1 METSELVYDSN
12 KKQLRIS
19 GFKKFDK
26 IKVKK
31 ILNGDIWNR
40 DLVVG
45 ESGFP
50 EILRNIENNNRINL
64 FVGYCP
70 GKPHL
75 GYLVMN
81 RFLKSFRE
89 YDGTDITFGI
99 NIKESINTHNRTLE
113 NTLRAN
119 EFVEMA
125 LLGNN
130 DEKISRIYDLPFLND
145 LHTQKAYGEIYSR
158 ITEQLTFAD
167 FNKILGWDEKTP
179 LSQYEDI
186 CMAISG
192 MLYTPSQDKDSL
204 SLSFTDINHLPFI
217 RLAKKVSKKL
227 GIKEPSFLIT
237 KILPSLTDETKR
249 MSSTGGSSTI
259 YLSNEDTE
267 LNKYL
272 KVRSGG
278 RTREEQKIYGGNPD
292 SCLALKIA
300 SYVIPSDE
308 TKKAISECTSG
319 TRDSCGDCKKLMAN
333 YINKEIN
340 LL

>member
-1 METSELVYDSN
+1 MKNSESVWNSN
-12 KKQLRIS
+12 EKQLNIS

-26 IKVKK
+26 AKVED

-40 DLVVG
+40 DLVVA
-45 ESGFP
+45 ESGFV
-50 EILRNIENNNRINL
+50 EILKNIENNNPLNL

-89 YDGTDITFGI
+89 YDKTDITLGI
-99 NIKESINTHNRTLE
+99 NIKESIKTHSMTLE
-113 NTLRAN
+113 DTLRAN
-119 EFVEMA
+119 EFVEIA
-125 LLGNN
+125 LLGN
-130 DEKISRIYDLPFLND
+130 DAKKISRIYDLPFLND
-145 LHTQKAYGEIYSR
+145 LPTQRAHGEIYSR
-158 ITEQLTFAD
+158 VTERLTFTD
-167 FNKILGWDEKTP
+167 FNKILGWDKKTP
-179 LSQYEDI
+179 LSQYENM
-186 CMAISG
+186 CMTISG
-192 MLYTPSQDKDSL
+192 MLYVSSQNKDSI

-249 MSSTGGSSTI
+249 MSSTGGNSTI
-259 YLSNEDTE
+259 YLSNEDAE

-272 KVRSGG
+272 KVKSGG
-278 RTREEQKIYGGNPD
+278 RRREEQKIYGGNPD

-319 TRDSCGDCKKLMAN
+319 ARDSCGDCKKLMAT

>member
-1 METSELVYDSN
+1 MKNAGSVWNSN
-12 KKQLRIS
+12 EKQLNIS

-26 IKVKK
+26 TKIEN

-40 DLVVG
+40 DLVVA
-45 ESGFP
+45 ESDFA
-50 EILRNIENNNRINL
+50 EILKNIENNKPLNL

-89 YDGTDITFGI
+89 YDKTDITLGI
-99 NIKESINTHNRTLE
+99 NIKESIKTHNGTLE
-113 NTLRAN
+113 DTIKAN
-119 EFVEMA
+119 ESVEKV

-130 DEKISRIYDLPFLND
+130 AERINRLYDLPFLND
-145 LHTQKAYGEIYSR
+145 LPTQRVHDEIYSKV
-158 ITEQLTFAD
+158 TENLTFAD
-167 FNKILGWDEKTP
+167 FNKILGWNEKTP
-179 LSQYEDI
+179 LSQYENI

-192 MLYTPSQDKDSL
+192 MLYSPSQNKDSL
-204 SLSFTDINHLPFI
+204 SLSFMDINHLPFV
-217 RLAKKVSKKL
+217 RLAKKVSQKL
-227 GIKEPSFLIT
+227 DLKEPSFLIT
-237 KILPSLTDETKR
+237 KILPSLTNETKR
-249 MSSTGGSSTI
+249 MSSNGGNSTI

-278 RTREEQKIYGGNPD
+278 RTREEQKVYGGNPD
-292 SCLALKIA
+292 SCLALQIA
-300 SYVIPSDE
+300 SYIIPSDE
-308 TKKAISECTSG
+308 TRKTISECTSG
-319 TRDSCGDCKKLMAN
+319 ARDSCGDCKKLMAT